1 MDASRHVPLVSSGL
15 HQTLAAL
22 AYAVEQHAGQKR
34 DADGAPFVLHPIEV
48 ATMLADV
55 GAPAHVVAAGV
66 LHDTLEKSAAEPA
79 DLNERFGRRI
89 TTLVVALSEDP
100 TIAGYDERKA
110 ALRDQML
117 AADDE
122 ALMVFAADKVSKAR
136 ELRLALARPG
146 RRPPSFRRGSKPQRK
161 LAHYRHCAE
170 LLEERLAGSPLV
182 GSLRRELAELALSEQ
197 SALAAAH

>member
-1 MDASRHVPLVSSGL
+1 VSASRTVSLVRSGL
-15 HQTLAAL
+15 HQTLTAL

-55 GAPAHVVAAGV
+55 GAPDHVVAAGV
-66 LHDTLEKSAAEPA
+66 LHDTLEKTDTKAG
-79 DLNERFGRRI
+79 DLRERFGARV
-89 TTLVVALSEDP
+89 TALVVALSEDP
-100 TIAGYDERKA
+100 TILGYAERKA
-110 ALRDQML
+110 ALREQVS

-136 ELRLALARPG
+136 ELRLAFATAA
-146 RRPPSFRRGSKPQRK
+146 RPPSFRRGSKPQRK

-170 LLEERLAGSPLV
+170 LLDERLSGSPLV
-182 GSLRRELAELALSEQ
+182 ASLHHELTELTETEQAALVG
-197 SALAAAH
+197 AR